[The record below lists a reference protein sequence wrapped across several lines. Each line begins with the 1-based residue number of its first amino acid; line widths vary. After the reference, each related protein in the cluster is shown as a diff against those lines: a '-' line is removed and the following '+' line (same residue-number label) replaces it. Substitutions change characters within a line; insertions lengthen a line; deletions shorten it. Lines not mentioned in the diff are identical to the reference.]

1 MFTRGSTL
9 NRENAVNVQA
19 QKMTGRDLKAQSR
32 PALGEIGNAGI
43 NRVTSGGVI
52 KKSSIPVRK
61 GLSKT
66 AGKQKTN
73 QPQNEEMMEVDPVD
87 HVECCI
93 PADVKDIDL
102 KDASNPQLCAEYV
115 PEMYTYLRYLEDQTA
130 IKPDFL
136 KGFSINGKMR
146 AVLLDWLI
154 EVHGQFKLLQETL
167 YMTSAILDRFLQAE
181 GSVIKR
187 NKLQLVGVTAMWI
200 ASKVEEMYAPEVSD
214 FVYITDNSYS
224 TVEVRAM
231 ELRILRAINFGLG
244 RPLPLHFLRRNSKA
258 GDVDMLQHSL
268 AKYVLE
274 CSILDYTMASF
285 SPSLMAAAA
294 LYFAIRITDPDSL
307 LDSCWTPTLAHYS
320 SYTKDQ
326 LLPVVFQLAAVMKGA
341 KESKFQ
347 TVHKKYQSKKFME
360 VACMEELTGD
370 VIQKLAA
377 GNVEGL

>member
-19 QKMTGRDLKAQSR
+19 QKLTGRDVRAQSR

-43 NRVTSGGVI
+43 NRVAGGAVI

-66 AGKQKTN
+66 SGKSKTN
-73 QPQNEEMMEVDPVD
+73 KVQNEEMMEVDPVE
-87 HVECCI
+87 HVECCV
-93 PADVKDIDL
+93 PSDVRDIDV

-115 PEMYTYLRYLEDQTA
+115 PVMYTYLRQLEKQTA
-130 IKPDFL
+130 IKQDFL
-136 KGFSINGKMR
+136 KGFSVNGKMR
-146 AVLLDWLI
+146 SVLLDWLI

-167 YMTSAILDRFLQAE
+167 YMTSAILDRFLQVE
-181 GSVIKR
+181 GASIKR

-214 FVYITDNSYS
+214 FVYITDNSYT

-231 ELRILRAINFGLG
+231 ELRILRSINFGLG

-274 CSILDYTMASF
+274 CSILEYNMASL
-285 SPSLMAAAA
+285 SPSVMAAAA
-294 LYFAIRITDPDSL
+294 LYLAIRITDPDSL
-307 LDSCWTPTLAHYS
+307 VDSCWTPTLTHYS

-341 KESKFQ
+341 KESKYQ

-370 VIQKLAA
+370 VIQKLSI
-377 GNVEGL
+377 GNIDGL

>member
-1 MFTRGSTL
+1 
-9 NRENAVNVQA
+9 
-19 QKMTGRDLKAQSR
+19 MTGRELKAQSR

-43 NRVTSGGVI
+43 NRLTSGAVI

-66 AGKQKTN
+66 SEKSNTN
-73 QPQNEEMMEVDPVD
+73 KVQNEEMMEVDMVE
-87 HVECCI
+87 HVECCV
-93 PADVKDIDL
+93 PSGVKDIDVN
-102 KDASNPQLCAEYV
+102 DASNPQLCSEYV
-115 PEMYTYLRYLEDQTA
+115 PEMYTYLRQLEEQTA

-136 KGFSINGKMR
+136 KGFSVNGKMR

-167 YMTSAILDRFLQAE
+167 YMTSAILDRFLQVE
-181 GSVIKR
+181 GSAIKR

-214 FVYITDNSYS
+214 FVYITDNSYTS
-224 TVEVRAM
+224 VEVRAM
-231 ELRILRAINFGLG
+231 ELRILRAINFGVG

-274 CSILDYTMASF
+274 CSILDYTMASI
-285 SPSLMAAAA
+285 SPSVMAAAA
-294 LYFAIRITDPDSL
+294 LFLAIRITDPDSR

-320 SYTKDQ
+320 SYNKDQ
-326 LLPVVFQLAAVMKGA
+326 LLPVVFQIAAVMKGA

-360 VACMEELTGD
+360 VARMEELTGD
-370 VIQKLAA
+370 VLQKLST
-377 GNVEGL
+377 GNIDGL

>member
-19 QKMTGRDLKAQSR
+19 QKLTGRDVRAQSR

-43 NRVTSGGVI
+43 NRVAGGAVI

-66 AGKQKTN
+66 SGKSKTN
-73 QPQNEEMMEVDPVD
+73 KVQNEEMMEVDPVE
-87 HVECCI
+87 HVECCV
-93 PADVKDIDL
+93 PSDVRDIDV

-115 PEMYTYLRYLEDQTA
+115 PVMYTYLRQLEKQTA
-130 IKPDFL
+130 IKQDFL
-136 KGFSINGKMR
+136 KGFSVNGKMR
-146 AVLLDWLI
+146 SVLLDWLI

-167 YMTSAILDRFLQAE
+167 YMTSAILDRFLQVE
-181 GSVIKR
+181 GASIKR

-214 FVYITDNSYS
+214 FVYITDNSYT

-231 ELRILRAINFGLG
+231 ELRILRSINFGLG

-274 CSILDYTMASF
+274 CSILEYNMASL
-285 SPSLMAAAA
+285 SPSVMAAAA
-294 LYFAIRITDPDSL
+294 LYLAIRITDPDSL
-307 LDSCWTPTLAHYS
+307 VDSCWTPTLTHYS

-341 KESKFQ
+341 KESKYQ

-370 VIQKLAA
+370 VIQKLST
-377 GNVEGL
+377 GNIDGL